1 MLSALITSRT
11 RVRLLLKFFSNSSTS
26 AYLRSL
32 ADEFGEST
40 NAVRTELKRLQ
51 DAGLVVSK
59 DDGNKR
65 YYQAN
70 REHILYPELRNLT
83 RKSLGFYQIEAMMT
97 RLGNVEQALI
107 TGDYAAGRDTGII
120 DVVIVGD
127 VDEQY
132 LRRLVEKAETT
143 IERKIRTLL
152 FSPGE
157 YSKYSTR
164 FTKQNALVLWQ
175 G

>member
-1 MLSALITSRT
+1 LLSALITSRT
-11 RVRLLLKFFSNSSTS
+11 RVRLLLKFFSNSSTT

-40 NAVRTELKRLQ
+40 NAIRIELKRLQ
-51 DAGLVVSK
+51 EAGLITAS
-59 DDGNKR
+59 DNGNKR

-70 REHILYPELRNLT
+70 REHVLYPELKSLT
-83 RKSLGFYQIEAMMT
+83 RKSLGFNQIESMMT

-107 TGDYAAGRDTGII
+107 TGDYASGRDSGII

-127 VDEQY
+127 VDEHY
-132 LRRLVEKAETT
+132 LRRLVEKAETV

-152 FSPGE
+152 FTPGE
-157 YSKYSTR
+157 YEKYAAR
-164 FTKQNALVLWQ
+164 FTKENALVLWQ